1 MILIH
6 FVHPSCHET
15 IEDYVVKITKHV
27 IKMEVVKW
35 V

>member
-15 IEDYVVKITKHV
+15 IEDYVVKINKYV
-27 IKMEVVKW
+27 IKMEVANW